1 MGVDHLPKACDLV
14 VGSGGKKPPR
24 PRKPSIRAM
33 IAQAEK
39 SGKNVAS
46 ITTPEGVTLT
56 FGEPVKDGRAV
67 LTADNELEQWRRKKG
82 HANQG

>member
-1 MGVDHLPKACDLV
+1 
-14 VGSGGKKPPR
+14 
-24 PRKPSIRAM
+24 M
-33 IAQAEK
+33 IEQAEK

>member
-1 MGVDHLPKACDLV
+1 M
-14 VGSGGKKPPR
+14 VGSGGKKPR
-24 PRKPSIRAM
+24 RQRKPSIRGM

-46 ITTPEGVTLT
+46 ITMPDGVTLT
-56 FGEPVKDGRAV
+56 FGEPVKDGGAV